1 MSLEMSEVF
10 WTFFIT
16 SIIGLLLALGKL
28 CYKSKCQEINVCCF
42 KIVRNIEAEVKED
55 QLAIKSQDTR
65 QDDIEIGNTSQKGD
79 ETPKKNTI

>member
-42 KIVRNIEAEVKED
+42 KVVRNIEAEVKED
-55 QLAIKSQDTR
+55 
-65 QDDIEIGNTSQKGD
+65 IEIGDTSQKGD
-79 ETPKKNTI
+79 ETPKKSNTI

>member
-1 MSLEMSEVF
+1 MPLEMSEVF

-42 KIVRNIEAEVKED
+42 KVVRNIEAEVKED
-55 QLAIKSQDTR
+55 
-65 QDDIEIGNTSQKGD
+65 IELGSSQKGD

>member
-1 MSLEMSEVF
+1 MPLEMSEVF

-16 SIIGLLLALGKL
+16 SIIGLLLSLGKL

-42 KIVRNIEAEVKED
+42 KVVRNIEAEVKED
-55 QLAIKSQDTR
+55 
-65 QDDIEIGNTSQKGD
+65 IELGSSQKGE

>member
-1 MSLEMSEVF
+1 MPLEMSEVF

-42 KIVRNIEAEVKED
+42 KVVRNIEAEVKED
-55 QLAIKSQDTR
+55 QLANKSQDVR
-65 QDDIEIGNTSQKGD
+65 QDDIELGSSQKGD